1 MSGSWRP
8 LTDVWVVAGVRLKS
22 YFLLFFFQVLLALL
36 DSVNDRCLVRDER
49 APPDEARNFYPR
61 YRMWETGTQFTCFT
75 STKTNTDDL
84 AGLMNKKKKRL
95 SAQPHVGNRLFR

>member
-1 MSGSWRP
+1 M
-8 LTDVWVVAGVRLKS
+8 
-22 YFLLFFFQVLLALL
+22 LLALL

-75 STKTNTDDL
+75 STNEQILTIL
-84 AGLMNKKKKRL
+84 LG
-95 SAQPHVGNRLFR
+95 